1 MSARPTPDCG
11 ETYQRS
17 VPWRAR
23 GSGVGLADEYD
34 DETVELV
41 LSPAQVYALSQAA
54 EEAYKS
60 LTKAPQA
67 QNRADS
73 QVPIAQSHSDSQ
85 PASAQPPVET
95 PLPKAALPAE
105 ARAPHAP
112 PAVDAPAQNAH
123 AAHARAPSAQP
134 AVDPSPPNASL
145 PADARAPNAHPA
157 VPVPCAAQAA
167 AIAVA
172 PAVGAG
178 PGPRMRS
185 LASADPV
192 ATVQPV
198 AGERVPVTS
207 APQMADGQLKTA
219 TSSNV
224 PSGAERHLSKV
235 DAARGMR
242 WPLARIAVVVGITGT
257 LVAFGIMAHRGSQLG
272 PQDSPP
278 ATTAYAPAP
287 PSASAKFRPAVAPVA
302 ASAAS
307 TLQGTSRSVVTS
319 DPVGVSAAT
328 ATPTATVATAS
339 ATAPGSLQT
348 AALARSPNAEP
359 APATASNQSN
369 RPVTVRN
376 PFDSTE
382 VFQFPPGTSAAD
394 ARAAVAA
401 ALLDRARERRAQT
414 RAGNIRSSRH
424 FAGRQ
429 LNSRYGTTAKQ

>member
-60 LTKAPQA
+60 LTRAPEA

-167 AIAVA
+167 AIAAA

-192 ATVQPV
+192 DA
-198 AGERVPVTS
+198 
-207 APQMADGQLKTA
+207 
-219 TSSNV
+219 
-224 PSGAERHLSKV
+224 SKV